1 MFTNVRGT
9 TSKAL
14 RRVKTWASR
23 SPRGLQSATLKTA
36 VRNRRGVA
44 SVEYAILL
52 VGVVVVIGTSVVL
65 LRNAFLGAM
74 ATAGTE
80 LVQQQAILRGDNLGA
95 SSRTSMG
102 GGAAG
107 NDHAK
112 SEQFPATGADI
123 TNPRVVVHIDGM
135 R

>member
-95 SSRTSMG
+95 SSRTSMRG
-102 GGAAG
+102 GTAG
-107 NDHAK
+107 NDHAT